1 MKGVLVS
8 LPFQDP
14 SVPPFGIALLA
25 AALSEAGLEYRVV
38 DANLNFLSH
47 MEEGI
52 HFNPSHYG
60 SAQEYL
66 TAFRKLQ
73 QTLIQKT
80 PEGSPF
86 LLRPFQLNTEAW
98 PDLHKLK
105 SVAADPLWA
114 QWLNAGIVD
123 SILLNNP
130 DWVGLSVCFEG
141 QLPAALALGAALKG
155 KTCVI
160 FGGGLINAFSDAV
173 SEQTPIWH
181 ATDAVIVGAGERLL
195 SALRKTSNGIKPPC
209 NALIQQYAQG
219 WIARSAENLE
229 PARRPHFDKMP
240 LEKYRAA
247 GRILPYRIFD
257 RCHWRRCQFCA
268 DARYHAH
275 FDRLEGNPERI
286 AEELLCIQAKH
297 KADGFYFLDAEL
309 PAQFLL
315 SLAALLKGSHLRWG
329 GNVRIEKALATDG
342 AASILYDGGCRFLRF
357 GLESA
362 SPNVLKAMYKGIT
375 PLLADR
381 VLKSVAQS
389 KIGVHVYLMQDFP
402 GETQEDALLTKKFLL
417 DHVDCIDSFNISTF
431 ALYEGAPLLK
441 NIPPENIIRDVQP
454 DMWTYPR
461 FRLPNKSILSEEQIE
476 TQFYSLK
483 GATRC
488 FPTTADS
495 IMLSER
501 FLLDFTA

>member
-1 MKGVLVS
+1 MNGVLVS

-25 AALSEAGLEYRVV
+25 AALSEAGHEHRVV
-38 DANLNFLSH
+38 DANLDFLSH
-47 MEEGI
+47 MEDGI
-52 HFNPSHYG
+52 HFNPSRYG
-60 SAQEYL
+60 SSREYL

-73 QTLIQKT
+73 QTLVQKT

-98 PDLHKLK
+98 PNLHKLK
-105 SVAADPLWA
+105 LIAAAPLWT

-123 SILLNNP
+123 NILSSNP
-130 DWVGLSVCFEG
+130 DWVGLSICFEG
-141 QLPAALALGAALKG
+141 QLPAAMALGAALKG

-160 FGGGLINAFSDAV
+160 WGGGLINAFSDAL

-181 ATDAVIVGAGERLL
+181 ATDAVIVGPGEGLIT
-195 SALRKTSNGIKPPC
+195 SLRKTPNGIKSSH
-209 NALIQQYAQG
+209 NSLVQQYAQG
-219 WIARSAENLE
+219 WIARSAEKLE

-240 LEKYRAA
+240 LDEYRAA
-247 GRILPYRIFD
+247 ERTLPYRIFD

-275 FDRLEGNPERI
+275 FDRLEGNPERV
-286 AEELLCIQAKH
+286 AEELLCIQAMH
-297 KADGFYFLDAEL
+297 KVKGFYFLDAEL
-309 PAQFLL
+309 PARFLV
-315 SLAALLKGSHLRWG
+315 SLATLLQGSQLRWG
-329 GNVRIEKALATDG
+329 GNVRIEKALAIDG
-342 AASILYDGGCRFLRF
+342 TASVLYEGGCRFLRF

-362 SPNVLKAMYKGIT
+362 SSNILKAMHKGISPLLANSVLKAVSQ
-375 PLLADR
+375 A
-381 VLKSVAQS
+381 
-389 KIGVHVYLMQDFP
+389 KIGVHVYLMQAFP
-402 GETQEDALLTKKFLL
+402 GETQEDALLTKQFLFE
-417 DHVDCIDSFNISTF
+417 HVDCIDSFNISTF
-431 ALYEGAPLLK
+431 ALYEGAPVLK
-441 NIPPENIIRDVQP
+441 SISRESIIRDVRP

-461 FRLPNKSILSEEQIE
+461 LRQPNNCRLNEAQIE

-495 IMLSER
+495 IVLNER

>member
-66 TAFRKLQ
+66 TAFRNLQ
-73 QTLIQKT
+73 QMLIQKT

-123 SILLNNP
+123 NILSNNP

-160 FGGGLINAFSDAV
+160 WGGGLINAFSDAV

-181 ATDAVIVGAGERLL
+181 ATDAVIVGPGEGVLA
-195 SALRKTSNGIKPPC
+195 SLRKTPYGIKPTY
-209 NALIQQYAQG
+209 NALVQQFAYG
-219 WIARSAENLE
+219 WVCRSNKKLE
-229 PARRPHFDKMP
+229 PARRPLFDTMP
-240 LEKYRAA
+240 LEEYRTA

-275 FDRLEGNPERI
+275 FDRLEGNRERV
-286 AEELLCIQAKH
+286 AEELLCIQATH
-297 KADGFYFLDAEL
+297 NAEGFYFLDAEL

-315 SLAALLKGSHLRWG
+315 SLAAQLKGSHLRWG
-329 GNVRIEKALATDG
+329 GNVRIEKALAIDG
-342 AASILYDGGCRFLRF
+342 AASMLYDGGCRFLRF

-362 SPNVLKAMYKGIT
+362 SPNILKSMHKGIT
-375 PLLADR
+375 PQLADK
-381 VLKSVAQS
+381 VLKAVSQA
-389 KIGVHVYLMQDFP
+389 KIGVHVYLMQAFP
-402 GETQEDALLTKKFLL
+402 GETQEDALLTKNFLL
-417 DHVDCIDSFNISTF
+417 EHVDCIDSFNISTF

-441 NIPPENIIRDVQP
+441 NISGENIIRDVRP
-454 DMWTYPR
+454 DLWTHPR
-461 FRLPNKSILSEEQIE
+461 LRQSNKSILNEAHLEA
-476 TQFYSLK
+476 QFYSLK

-495 IMLSER
+495 IMLNER